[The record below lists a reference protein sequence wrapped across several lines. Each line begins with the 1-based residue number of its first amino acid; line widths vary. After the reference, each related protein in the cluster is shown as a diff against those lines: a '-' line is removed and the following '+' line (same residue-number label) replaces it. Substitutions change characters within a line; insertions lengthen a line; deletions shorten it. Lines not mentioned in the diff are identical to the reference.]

1 MAQGDPYARL
11 IQSMRRQG
19 AYKNGYDMEIGTVTA
34 RNPVSIRLGEV
45 QITEGIYCN
54 ALTSANMDEELEE
67 ILREEKQ
74 ISDRLKKYLN
84 DSYKAARVDV
94 GDKVLVQRVGN
105 SFFICGKVEAI

>member
-19 AYKNGYDMEIGTVTA
+19 AYKNGYDMEIGTVIT
-34 RNPVSIRLGEV
+34 RNPIGIQLGEV

-54 ALTSANMDEELEE
+54 PMTNANIDDELEE
-67 ILREEKQ
+67 ILREEQ
-74 ISDRLKKYLN
+74 ISDRLKMYLK
-84 DSYKAARVDV
+84 DSYQAARVDV

-105 SFFICGKVEAI
+105 TFYICGKVEAI